1 MSDDANDLK
10 SKVQCLCLVDEFE
23 NVVGVDDTL
32 KPRLFVK
39 SNDPS
44 DDDMD
49 IESDDRISADRE
61 IRLIYRSQMEAVGS
75 SAPDRKNK
83 NAVKLPNVNCFIID
97 HNEYLKAHPTPA
109 SVWLYACDEHK
120 RMQSSSQVLSYLISL
135 SICIINTYQYSEMH
149 Y

>member
-1 MSDDANDLK
+1 MKA
-10 SKVQCLCLVDEFE
+10 KVHCLCLVDEFD
-23 NVVGVDDTL
+23 NVVGVDDSF

-39 SNDPS
+39 SNDPT

-75 SAPDRKNK
+75 TAPDRKNK

-97 HNEYLKAHPTPA
+97 HNECLQAHPTPA

-120 RMQSSSQVLSYLISL
+120 RMQSSSQVLSSYF
-135 SICIINTYQYSEMH
+135 IINISA
-149 Y
+149 